1 MKFPDG
7 IRVYG
12 DINFRDKKCP
22 KEGAEQATF
31 FNELREKFPDSY
43 GLTAH
48 HVKNEGKRTMAQ
60 IQKEQAQGM
69 TGGAADVNIPGG
81 PSFICELKRTDH
93 TESTMQPKQGP
104 YLIQAQKSGAFV
116 CIALGWE
123 AAWEAFNDWRA
134 IVE

>member
-1 MKFPDG
+1 MKFPEG
-7 IRVYG
+7 IKIYG
-12 DINFRDKKCP
+12 DVKYRDKKCP
-22 KEGAEQATF
+22 KEGVEQATF
-31 FNELREKFPDSY
+31 FNELRDQFPDSY

-48 HVKNEGKRTMAQ
+48 HVKNEGKRTLAQ

-81 PSFICELKRTDH
+81 PSFICELKRKDH
-93 TESTMQPKQGP
+93 TESVMQPKQGP